1 MGFDQKNCPALKDL
15 LQVGGLVDIFRANFP
30 RKNEYT
36 FYRASCAPSRLDRFY
51 SSVSILDK
59 VQSVCHIASLS
70 DHCGIK
76 LRLQVNITRTVLPKQ
91 ERRTYWKLN
100 CAILNDEDF
109 LPSFKLLW
117 EKIVKFR
124 QNYQDIADWWDMLAK
139 PEIKDFCIGFSIQR
153 RVRREDVTLLPKFGI
168 REA

>member
-1 MGFDQKNCPALKDL
+1 ML
-15 LQVGGLVDIFRANFP
+15 
-30 RKNEYT
+30 E
-36 FYRASCAPSRLDRFY
+36 
-51 SSVSILDK
+51 K

-76 LRLQVNITRTVLPKQ
+76 MRLQVNITRTVLPKK

-124 QNYQDIADWWDMLAK
+124 QNYQDIADWWDICAK
-139 PEIKDFCIGFSIQR
+139 PSIKNFCMAVSSHLAHIRRDTKRYLFSYLNVVLQ
-153 RVRREDVTLLPKFGI
+153 EGNWS
-168 REA
+168 EAWKCSPETFPMCPLCPPCPHP

>member
-1 MGFDQKNCPALKDL
+1 M
-15 LQVGGLVDIFRANFP
+15 
-30 RKNEYT
+30 
-36 FYRASCAPSRLDRFY
+36 
-51 SSVSILDK
+51 
-59 VQSVCHIASLS
+59 
-70 DHCGIK
+70 
-76 LRLQVNITRTVLPKQ
+76 NITRTVLPKQ